1 VALGFIQD
9 FQIDFDVACSFEPL
23 FGTIVA

>member
-1 VALGFIQD
+1 MALGFIQD